1 MCIFAEIIPHM
12 RTILQFLLGT
22 MTCMLSAA
30 LAPGAARAQ
39 NALPSASPQ
48 MWVTEADGSET
59 DMTSFD
65 GSAPMKA
72 RFTANPTDVGEYL
85 PRYEWRFLRQ
95 NEETPFLVRYDEDTE
110 YTFTESG
117 AFTVQLYITYT
128 LRGDTVD
135 YAMDTPFTISISE
148 SKLEFPNA
156 FTPNGDGVNDIL
168 RAKEGYQSIV
178 SFKASIYSRWG
189 RQLYSWDDLEGGWDG
204 KSGGSDVPDGAYYLE
219 VNARGADGR
228 HYHIKKVVNLLR
240 GYTEN
245 GGGSAA
251 P

>member
-1 MCIFAEIIPHM
+1 MKS
-12 RTILQFLLGT
+12 ILQPLLG
-22 MTCMLSAA
+22 MMACMLSAVI
-30 LAPGAARAQ
+30 APVSAWAQ
-39 NALPSASPQ
+39 DPLPSANPQ
-48 MWVTEADGSET
+48 MWVTDTDGTET
-59 DMTSFD
+59 DMTTFD

-72 RFTANPTDVGEYL
+72 RFAANPTDVGEYT
-85 PRYEWRFLRQ
+85 PRFEWRFSRQ
-95 NEETPFLVRYDEDTE
+95 NEEAPFLVRYEEETQ

-135 YAMDTPFTISISE
+135 YVMDTPFTVSISE

-156 FTPNGDGVNDIL
+156 FTPNGDGVNDVL

-178 SFKASIYSRWG
+178 SFKASIYNRWG
-189 RQLYSWDDLEGGWDG
+189 KRLYSWDDLEGGWNG
-204 KSGGSDVPDGAYYLE
+204 KSGGNDVPDGAYYLE

-228 HYHIKKVVNLLR
+228 HYHIKKTVNLLR
-240 GYTEN
+240 GYSEN
-245 GGGSAA
+245 NASGT